1 MRTRATEPKAARPMT
16 SATEVQPAEGAA
28 WAAGDAPRVP
38 LGAAATLAPSDTTM
52 FRACA
57 ADALLLACVKGRTTD
72 AKAMVDA
79 ERRAC
84 VKCVLAMKQF
94 LVATGRAGTP
104 ERLTTPMAR
113 LVATMRQILDVTC
126 SVDEFVE
133 HVRVSFGRGLTTG
146 RMTGD
151 LRQRADTREAT
162 EALADVLER
171 WIARDP
177 LLSRV
182 RGSPLPHAALRSPVR
197 GSHPDRPGDTR
208 PPPSSPVASPN
219 ERAAKR
225 QRIAH
230 SLGDGVAEALAAIA
244 ASPPAGR
251 IRAGRSPSACPSP
264 IAPPSTPSSTM
275 THEDNTPSGPRPPAS
290 PASVVVVEEET
301 GRREP
306 KYRVIGAAR
315 GLRVHV

>member
-1 MRTRATEPKAARPMT
+1 M
-16 SATEVQPAEGAA
+16 
-28 WAAGDAPRVP
+28 
-38 LGAAATLAPSDTTM
+38 LAHAQ

-72 AKAMVDA
+72 AKPMVPA

-84 VKCVLAMKQF
+84 VKCVLAMNRF
-94 LVATGRAGTP
+94 VVATGRAGTP

-133 HVRVSFGRGLTTG
+133 HVRISFGRGLTTG
-146 RMTGD
+146 LMTGD
-151 LRQRADTREAT
+151 LRQRADKCEAT

-182 RGSPLPHAALRSPVR
+182 RGSPLPHAPLRSPVR

-225 QRIAH
+225 QRIAL

-251 IRAGRSPSACPSP
+251 IRAWRSL
-264 IAPPSTPSSTM
+264 IAPTPSSTM
-275 THEDNTPSGPRPPAS
+275 THEDNTSSGPRPPAS
-290 PASVVVVEEET
+290 PASVVIVEEET
-301 GRREP
+301 GRRQP

-315 GLRVHV
+315 GLRVNV